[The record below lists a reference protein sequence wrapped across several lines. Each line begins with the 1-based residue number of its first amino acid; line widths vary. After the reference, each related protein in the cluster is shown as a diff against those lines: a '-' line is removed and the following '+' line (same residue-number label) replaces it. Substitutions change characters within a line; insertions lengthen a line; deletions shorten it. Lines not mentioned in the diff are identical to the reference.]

1 MESLLIVD
9 DEVIIADG
17 LYHMLQE
24 VFQDRLEVR
33 RCYSCDEACAV
44 MNRNRVKCPERRG
57 WSFTAWCANAGR

>member
-44 MNRNRVKCPERRG
+44 LEPQPRG
-57 WSFTAWCANAGR
+57 YSADRY

>member
-24 VFQDRLEVR
+24 VFQDRLEV
-33 RCYSCDEACAV
+33 S
-44 MNRNRVKCPERRG
+44 PLLQLRRG
-57 WSFTAWCANAGR
+57 VRRDEPQPRGYSADRY